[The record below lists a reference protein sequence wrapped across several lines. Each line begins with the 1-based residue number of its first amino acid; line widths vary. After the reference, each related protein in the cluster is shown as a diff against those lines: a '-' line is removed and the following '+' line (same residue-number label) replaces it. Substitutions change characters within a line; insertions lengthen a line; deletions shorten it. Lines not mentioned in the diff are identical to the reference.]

1 MDPALISQL
10 ISLIEWGL
18 TGALAFKENDAFV
31 GQFLT
36 TLNAALTENRPLT
49 DAEWAPI
56 DQAAQQAHDDLANA

>member
-49 DAEWAPI
+49 DAEWAQI
-56 DQAAQQAHDDLANA
+56 RSFGASQHDALQGA